1 MCSKPEKSAKSIH
14 SSSKSDSVRSS
25 MFRRSK
31 TENTD
36 AQTNSGPPSS
46 TSNASLDAEDQIGL
60 DDMAISPDV
69 DLARTLNQYSMA
81 SDLWHYSTMDWGRRC
96 TFINILK

>member
-1 MCSKPEKSAKSIH
+1 MCSKPVKPAKSMH
-14 SSSKSDSVRSS
+14 SSSKSGSVRSS
-25 MFRRSK
+25 IFRRSK

-36 AQTNSGPPSS
+36 SQTNSGPPSS
-46 TSNASLDAEDQIGL
+46 TSNASLDAEEQIGL

-69 DLARTLNQYSMA
+69 DLSRTLNQYSMA

-96 TFINILK
+96 KYPYILE